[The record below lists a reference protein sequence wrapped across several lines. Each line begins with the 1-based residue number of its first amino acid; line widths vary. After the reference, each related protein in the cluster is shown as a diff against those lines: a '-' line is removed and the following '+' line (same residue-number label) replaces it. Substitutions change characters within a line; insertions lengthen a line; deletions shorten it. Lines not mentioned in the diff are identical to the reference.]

1 MKSDIYTLYGNG
13 EGIEEALEAADNV
26 AAYAKLGKKEA
37 LQLRLLAEELTGIMR
52 GIVGDFEAQYWIEK
66 EENTYQLHMASKMH
80 LNYVEKDKL
89 LDVSTSGENTV
100 PGGVMAKIGHFF
112 KEMIENYSQ
121 SAMVYPQAD
130 MMMYKNAGMV
140 NVNMS
145 TFTWSLREYKKYVK
159 EEVQEREW
167 DELEKSI
174 VANLAD
180 DVSVCIDGKDIE
192 IVIKKTFN

>member
-13 EGIEEALEAADNV
+13 EGIEEALEAAENV

-66 EENTYQLHMASKMH
+66 EENTYQLHLASEMH
-80 LNYVEKDKL
+80 LNDVEKDKL
-89 LDVSTSGENTV
+89 LEVSTSGENTIS
-100 PGGVMAKIGHFF
+100 GGIMAKIGHFF
-112 KEMIENYSQ
+112 REAIENYNQ
-121 SAMVYPQAD
+121 SMINYPQAD
-130 MMMYKNAGMV
+130 MLLYKNAGMV
-140 NVNMS
+140 NANIS
-145 TFTWSLREYKKYVK
+145 TFTWSLREYKQHV
-159 EEVQEREW
+159 EEEAQGREW

-180 DVSVCIDGKDIE
+180 DVSVCINGKNIE
-192 IVIKKTFN
+192 IVIKKTFK